1 MKIGL
6 FRENLR
12 EKIKNLKKQEN
23 ILKNLENYLEQAKD
37 ATRLDRCKY
46 FL

>member
-12 EKIKNLKKQEN
+12 EKIKNLKKQEI
-23 ILKNLENYLEQAKD
+23 ILKNLKNDLEQAKD
-37 ATRLDRCKY
+37 AIRLDKC
-46 FL
+46 

>member
-12 EKIKNLKKQEN
+12 EKIKNLKKQEI
-23 ILKNLENYLEQAKD
+23 ILKNLKNDLEQAED
-37 ATRLDRCKY
+37 AIRFDKCKY

>member
-12 EKIKNLKKQEN
+12 EKIKNLKKQKN
-23 ILKNLENYLEQAKD
+23 ILKNLENDPKQAKN

-46 FL
+46 F